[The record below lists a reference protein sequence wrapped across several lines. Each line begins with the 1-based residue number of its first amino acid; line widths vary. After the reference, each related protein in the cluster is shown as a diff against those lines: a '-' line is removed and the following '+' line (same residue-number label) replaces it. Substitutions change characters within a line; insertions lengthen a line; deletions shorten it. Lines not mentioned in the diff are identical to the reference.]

1 LLSSGGFTPEIA
13 AMVKAAGYNGAVTTN
28 RGKKDKFNRDFF
40 AIRRVHMKDHDS
52 DLVMWAK
59 LTGYYNAFRK
69 GKDGIN
75 MAASQYHLNADGSFS
90 LKIFSMPK
98 LLPIFFLGWRFIRH
112 SMWAFY
118 VNRGQGIASF
128 GIESKDRAILEF
140 QPANKAYRLASTQ
153 GFRTFLKISGG
164 KSLKFYEPFAN
175 HIQSP
180 FKITARMAIQSHDLT
195 IEEVNATL
203 GIKTT
208 INYLLC
214 RKNICGFGAPGAHRK
229 YFKEQCVH

>member
-1 LLSSGGFTPEIA
+1 
-13 AMVKAAGYNGAVTTN
+13 
-28 RGKKDKFNRDFF
+28 
-40 AIRRVHMKDHDS
+40 
-52 DLVMWAK
+52 
-59 LTGYYNAFRK
+59 
-69 GKDGIN
+69 
-75 MAASQYHLNADGSFS
+75 MAASQYHLNADGSFIIEDFQHA
-90 LKIFSMPK
+90 KI
-98 LLPIFFLGWRFIRH
+98 LPIFSWGGGFIRH
-112 SMWAFY
+112 SH
-118 VNRGQGIASF
+118 VGILCQPGAGHSLI

-180 FKITARMAIQSHDLT
+180 FKSRPHGHTKHDLT

-208 INYLLC
+208 INYFTVPEEPYAAWCAGCASKIFQRTMCPLNALMDYLSS
-214 RKNICGFGAPGAHRK
+214 ILMG
-229 YFKEQCVH
+229 